1 MQHARSAG
9 DRPRGGRF
17 HLLEGRERKRRT
29 KAVRPVPYQ
38 CLRGRVEK
46 READTGRAPGLPP
59 ERLLNCV
66 STPSRRAPRLMEPAR
81 GVPPIAGALPA
92 AARQWRRAILG
103 RGRSR
108 LPSSAVVCGLGL
120 VRAPILAA
128 LGPQFCSGAF
138 VSGLCFVCASFFFCF
153 FFFFFCSA
161 VLLPGGSQEAR
172 RRQRGAPT
180 GQRVSAPGARA
191 AGKRRRRRDAGVPGG
206 PLGPDEREVEE

>member
-153 FFFFFCSA
+153 FFFF
-161 VLLPGGSQEAR
+161 LLRGVAPGREPGGSEAAAR
-172 RRQRGAPT
+172 RPHRAKSERT
-180 GQRVSAPGARA
+180 GCEGC
-191 AGKRRRRRDAGVPGG
+191 G
-206 PLGPDEREVEE
+206 EEETSPRCRSSWRTPRS

>member
-153 FFFFFCSA
+153 FFFFFAPRCCSWA
-161 VLLPGGSQEAR
+161 GARRLGGGSA
-172 RRQRGAPT
+172 APP
-180 GQRVSAPGARA
+180 PG
-191 AGKRRRRRDAGVPGG
+191 K
-206 PLGPDEREVEE
+206 E

>member
-1 MQHARSAG
+1 M
-9 DRPRGGRF
+9 
-17 HLLEGRERKRRT
+17 
-29 KAVRPVPYQ
+29 
-38 CLRGRVEK
+38 EK
-46 READTGRAPGLPP
+46 RETDTGREIGLPP

-138 VSGLCFVCASFFFCF
+138 VSGLCFVCASFFFL
-153 FFFFFCSA
+153 
-161 VLLPGGSQEAR
+161 VLLRGVAPGRESSGGSEAAAR
-172 RRQRGAPT
+172 RPH
-180 GQRVSAPGARA
+180 RA
-191 AGKRRRRRDAGVPGG
+191 KSERAGCEGCG
-206 PLGPDEREVEE
+206 EEETSPRCRSSWRTPRS